1 MSSVTRSLLQSRRKV
16 LGLLGGGVGLGFLTG
31 SRSEMAASA
40 AGRQGSVANA
50 NPTSIVNLDPTIQKG
65 VPLTDWES
73 YKSRPPTPSVDQHL
87 TDPALV
93 GAIDLHAHGDPDAYP
108 RQWDCFE
115 IARLCKERGMRGYV
129 FKNHY
134 TETAGYAYLV
144 RKYANVPGFEA
155 FGAVSLD
162 LPVGGVNPQAI
173 RYMADVAGHYGRI
186 VWMPTHD
193 TEQEVKSKKEGRP
206 FVRVAK
212 DSQLLPEVLEA
223 LDVIAQN
230 DLTLA
235 TGHASAEE
243 AIMIMKEAKKRGVQ
257 RIIMTHPFANMSVD
271 QLKVGTSLGA
281 FFEVTAGQVL
291 PATAPN
297 ADANRQKKVL
307 DAIRQIGPDM
317 TIISSDSGLTGG
329 LNHTDALALAAKSL
343 RTAGFTEPELTKMF
357 KQNPAHLV
365 KLPIL

>member
-1 MSSVTRSLLQSRRKV
+1 MDSITRSGLQTRRKL
-16 LGLLGGGVGLGFLTG
+16 LGLLGGGVGLGLLAG
-31 SRSEMAASA
+31 SQSEASASA
-40 AGRQGSVANA
+40 AGRQDNVANA
-50 NPTSIVNLDPTIQKG
+50 NPTSIVNVDPTIQKG
-65 VPLTDWES
+65 VALTDWEG
-73 YKSRPPTPSVDQHL
+73 YKSRPTTPSVDQRL

-115 IARLCKERGMRGYV
+115 IARLCKDRGMRGYV

-144 RKYANVPGFEA
+144 RKYANTAGFEA

-173 RYMADVAGHYGRI
+173 RYMVDVAGHYGRI

-193 TEQEVKSKKEGRP
+193 VENEVKSKKEGRP
-206 FVRVAK
+206 FVRVVK
-212 DSQLLPEVLEA
+212 DGQLLPEVLEA
-223 LDVIAQN
+223 LDVIAQH

-235 TGHASAEE
+235 TGHASAEA
-243 AIMIMKEAKKRGVQ
+243 AIMIMKEAKKRGVP
-257 RIIMTHPFANMSVD
+257 RMIMTHPLSNMTVD

-281 FFEVTAGQVL
+281 FFEVTAGQVIPGKT
-291 PATAPN
+291 PAAET
-297 ADANRQKKVL
+297 NRQKAL
-307 DAIRQIGPDM
+307 DAIRQIGPNM
-317 TIISSDSGLTGG
+317 TILSSDSGLTGG
-329 LNHTDALALAAKSL
+329 LNHTDALASAAKAL
-343 RTAGFTEPELTKMF
+343 RTAGFTESQLNQMF